1 MRTAR
6 LPARVLALAAAV
18 LLGGAAPAAAIEEL
32 NGTLRTIA
40 QKGAVTM
47 GYRVSSMP
55 FSFVEGASIT
65 APVPKA
71 DAAVMPA
78 GAHPIGY
85 AIDICQEIVDDI
97 AREIGRK
104 DIKILYEPVTSASR
118 FEAVTSGKIDLE
130 CGSTTANADRRQTVA
145 FSPVTYISATKL
157 MVPKGSAIAS
167 YRDLGG
173 KKVVVT
179 AGTTNEG
186 AVRTQ
191 LARLKIQAD
200 VLTGRDHA
208 ESFAMLRDGRADAL
222 ALDDVLLYGL
232 IAGAGADG
240 ANFTVLADK
249 LSFEPYGIV
258 FRKNDP
264 ELATLVSGTFA
275 RLAESRELRWTYEKW
290 FLKRLPNGERLNVP
304 MSDELR
310 TNFQVIGLQD

>member
-1 MRTAR
+1 MRSAR
-6 LPARVLALAAAV
+6 LPVCFLALAA
-18 LLGGAAPAAAIEEL
+18 LLGAARPAAAIEEL
-32 NGTLRTIA
+32 SGTLKDIA
-40 QKGAVTM
+40 RKGAVTI
-47 GYRVSSMP
+47 GYRTSSIP
-55 FSFVEGASIT
+55 FSFVEGASILAT
-65 APVPKA
+65 PPVV
-71 DAAVMPA
+71 DAAAAPTD
-78 GAHPIGY
+78 AHPIGY

-104 DIKILYEPVTSASR
+104 DIRILYQPVTSASR
-118 FEAVTSGKIDLE
+118 FEAVTSGKVDLE
-130 CGSTTANADRRQTVA
+130 CGSTTANAERRQTVA

-157 MVPKGSAIAS
+157 MVAKGSPIAS

-191 LARLKIQAD
+191 LARLKIQAE
-200 VLTGRDHA
+200 VVTGRDHA

-232 IAGAGADG
+232 IAGAGAEG
-240 ANFTVLADK
+240 AKFTVLPDK
-249 LSFEPYGIV
+249 LSFEPYGIM

-264 ELATLVSGTFA
+264 ELASLVSGTFA

-304 MSDELR
+304 MSEELR
-310 TNFQVIGLQD
+310 TNFQVIGLQDY